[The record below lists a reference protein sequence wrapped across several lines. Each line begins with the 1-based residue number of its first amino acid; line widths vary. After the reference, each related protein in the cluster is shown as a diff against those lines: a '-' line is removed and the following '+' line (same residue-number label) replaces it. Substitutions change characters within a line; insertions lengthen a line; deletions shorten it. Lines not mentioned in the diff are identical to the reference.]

1 MMAGGYRRAA
11 EPPLN
16 PPFTR
21 RSGEKGFHAW
31 VSDRAYP
38 KGNPPMHRPMRQDE
52 ELATFRTALAEKEGA
67 LATEA
72 LLLRALLRRVQDNT
86 RMILSLLTLQTDRIG
101 DPEARREIGDLAA
114 RALGIVHERLDCVG
128 TATVDLAA
136 YLRELG
142 DHLARFHLGLGI
154 DLTLT
159 VEADR
164 PAVATN
170 DAVTLGLIVNEL
182 VVNGAE
188 RAFPGGQSEIRVE
201 LRPAGVGK
209 ARLTVADDGRGL
221 SAGRH
226 DEPGFRLV
234 EGLAAQL
241 GAELAIACSP
251 KQGTR
256 ATVVFSLP
264 AP

>member
-1 MMAGGYRRAA
+1 
-11 EPPLN
+11 
-16 PPFTR
+16 
-21 RSGEKGFHAW
+21 
-31 VSDRAYP
+31 
-38 KGNPPMHRPMRQDE
+38 MHQDD
-52 ELATFRTALAEKEGA
+52 ELATLRMALAEKEGA

-72 LLLRALLRRVQDNT
+72 LLLRGLLRRVQDNT

-114 RALGIVHERLDCVG
+114 RALGIVHERLDRAG
-128 TATVDLAA
+128 AATVDLAA

-142 DHLARFHLGLGI
+142 DHLARFHQGLGI

-164 PAVATN
+164 VAMATS

-188 RAFPGGQSEIRVE
+188 QAFPGRQSEIHVE
-201 LRPAGVGK
+201 LRADGLGK
-209 ARLTVADDGRGL
+209 ARLTVADNGRGL
-221 SAGRH
+221 SAGRE
-226 DEPGFRLV
+226 EPGLRLA

-251 KQGTR
+251 KWGTR
-256 ATVVFSLP
+256 VTVVFSLP